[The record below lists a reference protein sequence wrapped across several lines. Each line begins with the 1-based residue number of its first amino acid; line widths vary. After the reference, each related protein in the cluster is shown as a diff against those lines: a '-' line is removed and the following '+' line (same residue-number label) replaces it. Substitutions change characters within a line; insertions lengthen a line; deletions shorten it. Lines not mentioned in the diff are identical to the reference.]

1 MNMNKKIVTYEQI
14 VDLRLKLNRIV
25 ANIVDKMNI
34 ADHDKVLISW
44 LLVIKLCDWLDK
56 QLDREA
62 SLNSLTIDW
71 VDEKIDKWLA
81 DGQNWKLDSELL
93 WRLIS
98 GNYSAVM
105 TPSDSALRLILC
117 QTVNLYV
124 DELDVEERAD
134 PWKLIDRKTRKL
146 ADEMNQKVRK

>member
-1 MNMNKKIVTYEQI
+1 MNEKIVTYEQI

-25 ANIVDKMNI
+25 AGVVNDIDLPS
-34 ADHDKVLISW
+34 HDKILISW
-44 LLVIKLCDWLDK
+44 LLVIKLCNWLDK

-62 SLNSLTIDW
+62 NSSLLTIDW

-81 DGQNWKLDSELL
+81 DGQGQKLDSELL

-124 DELDVEERAD
+124 DELDVENRAD

-146 ADEMNQKVRK
+146 ADEMNQKVRKLK

>member
-1 MNMNKKIVTYEQI
+1 MNKKIVTYEQI

-25 ANIVDKMNI
+25 ADIVDEMNI
-34 ADHDKVLISW
+34 SDHDKVLISW

-56 QLDREA
+56 RLESERTE
-62 SLNSLTIDW
+62 LTTDW
-71 VDEKIDKWLA
+71 VNGNVNEWLNQ
-81 DGQNWKLDSELL
+81 GEGRRLDSQAL
-93 WRLIS
+93 WNLVS
-98 GNYSAVM
+98 CNYSAVM

-124 DELDVEERAD
+124 DELYVENRAD

-146 ADEMNQKVRK
+146 ADEMNQKVRKLK

>member
-1 MNMNKKIVTYEQI
+1 MTNMNKKIVTYEQI

-34 ADHDKVLISW
+34 ADHDKVLVSW
-44 LLVIKLCDWLDK
+44 LLVIELCDWLDK
-56 QLDREA
+56 RLESERAELTTYWVNDNVNEW
-62 SLNSLTIDW
+62 LNQG
-71 VDEKIDKWLA
+71 E
-81 DGQNWKLDSELL
+81 GRRLDSQAL
-93 WRLIS
+93 WNLVS
-98 GNYSAVM
+98 CNYSAVM

-124 DELDVEERAD
+124 DELDVEKRAD

-146 ADEMNQKVRK
+146 VDEMNQKVRK